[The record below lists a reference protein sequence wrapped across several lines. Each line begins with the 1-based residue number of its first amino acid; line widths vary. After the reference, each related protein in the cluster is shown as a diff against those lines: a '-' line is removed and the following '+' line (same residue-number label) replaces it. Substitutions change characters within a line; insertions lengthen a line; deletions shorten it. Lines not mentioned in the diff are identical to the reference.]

1 MILHL
6 KVKPNSKL
14 NQLIVKGN
22 EIVCKI
28 KSPPVDGKANE
39 CLIEYLSG
47 LFDLPKSKIQLLKGG
62 SNQYK
67 KLFIQAEEHI
77 IYAIIRQN
85 N

>member
-6 KVKPNSKL
+6 KVKPNSKV

-47 LFDLPKSKIQLLKGG
+47 LFKLPKSKIQLIKG
-62 SNQYK
+62 STNQHK
-67 KLFIQAEEHI
+67 KLSIQAEEGF
-77 IYAIIRQN
+77 IYSMISQN
-85 N
+85 S